1 MLIQEEE
8 YEETSLWNEHKKVD
22 RMADWK
28 RLLLYIYELVSE
40 SLIICC

>member
-1 MLIQEEE
+1 MEPA
-8 YEETSLWNEHKKVD
+8 KKVD

-28 RLLLYIYELVSE
+28 TLLLYIYEHASE